1 MELEK
6 KEEEGL
12 NWADYGFMFLSH
24 WYWFVASVVVAMVI
38 AVYYIMSTTPIY
50 TTSTQLLIRDDKN
63 NKGASTSIQDF
74 SDLGLIKSNTNIKN
88 EILTISA
95 PIMMQETAKRLH
107 LDLQMDVDQGLH
119 KHPLYN
125 DAPIVLDMSM
135 LLGDDNSFAFELTPL
150 SRSKVEISSFVMMGE
165 KVADGKKLLVNVG

>member
-1 MELEK
+1 MTKEMELEK

-107 LDLQMDVDQGLH
+107 LDLQMDVEQVSTGIPCITM
-119 KHPLYN
+119 HPLCLICQCPW
-125 DAPIVLDMSM
+125 AMITR
-135 LLGDDNSFAFELTPL
+135 LL
-150 SRSKVEISSFVMMGE
+150 SS
-165 KVADGKKLLVNVG
+165 

>member
-1 MELEK
+1 MVNGMTKEMELEK

-12 NWADYGFMFLSH
+12 NLADYGFMFLSH

-63 NKGASTSIQDF
+63 SKGASTSIQDF
-74 SDLGLIKSNTNIKN
+74 SDLSLIKSNTNIKN

-95 PIMMQETAKRLH
+95 PIMMQETASACIWICRW
-107 LDLQMDVDQGLH
+107 M
-119 KHPLYN
+119 
-125 DAPIVLDMSM
+125 
-135 LLGDDNSFAFELTPL
+135 L
-150 SRSKVEISSFVMMGE
+150 SRASTGIPCITMRPLCSICQCPWAMITRLLSS
-165 KVADGKKLLVNVG
+165 

>member
-1 MELEK
+1 MVNGMTKEMELEK

-12 NWADYGFMFLSH
+12 NLADYGFMFLSH

-63 NKGASTSIQDF
+63 SKGASTSIQDF
-74 SDLGLIKSNTNIKN
+74 SDLSLIKSNTNIKN

-107 LDLQMDVDQGLH
+107 LDLQMDVEQGLH
-119 KHPLYN
+119 RHPLYN

-135 LLGDDNSFAFELTPL
+135 PLGDDNSFAFELTPL
-150 SRSKVEISSFVMMGE
+150 SRSKVREFGIRI
-165 KVADGKKLLVNVG
+165 A

>member
-1 MELEK
+1 MVNGMTKEMELEK

-12 NWADYGFMFLSH
+12 NLADYGFMFLSH

-63 NKGASTSIQDF
+63 SKGASTSIQDF
-74 SDLGLIKSNTNIKN
+74 SDLSLIKSNTNIKN

-95 PIMMQETAKRLH
+95 PIMMQETAE
-107 LDLQMDVDQGLH
+107 
-119 KHPLYN
+119 
-125 DAPIVLDMSM
+125 SC
-135 LLGDDNSFAFELTPL
+135 LGRQFYRQEDICQQIPHYGGWQCLCGTP
-150 SRSKVEISSFVMMGE
+150 
-165 KVADGKKLLVNVG
+165 